1 MNAVT
6 YLISFLEYCPF
17 WIFIQIMKLFKF
29 QSRILISSKIISF
42 IIRNTPKYKKRVLN
56 NLNLIY
62 PEMSDIE
69 QKIFLTNFSKNL
81 GLTFSEFLFNEEYH
95 KYQKIIISDH
105 SHIEEISE
113 ATKINRPVLIVSGH
127 IGPWEAV
134 RALLKRNG
142 IETAAVYRKSK
153 NVFYQPFHHNTI
165 EAGGKPI
172 FQVGR
177 SGTKAMIK
185 YLKQG
190 GVVCMMIDQ
199 AVSEGKY
206 IDFMGF
212 PAKTSFAIARIAIKY
227 NALIIPAYALRK
239 KDKNVVEVLIEPSVP
254 LSQPSKIMKKLNLSL
269 QLIVDEYPSQWYWIH
284 NRWK

>member
-1 MNAVT
+1 MT

-17 WIFIQIMKLFKF
+17 WIFIRIMKLFKYR
-29 QSRILISSKIISF
+29 SRISISSKIISF
-42 IIRNTPKYKKRVLN
+42 ILRNFPKYKKRVFN
-56 NLNLIY
+56 NLSLIY

-69 QKIFLTNFSKNL
+69 KNNFLKNFSNNL

-95 KYQKIIISDH
+95 TYQNIKLKDH
-105 SHIEEISE
+105 SQITEIVE
-113 ATKINRPVLIVSGH
+113 AVKNNRPVLIVSGH

-153 NVFYQPFHHNTI
+153 NIFYQPYHHNSI

-177 SGTKAMIK
+177 SGTKSMIK

-212 PAKTSFAIARIAIKY
+212 PAKTSLAIASIAIKY
-227 NALIIPAYALRK
+227 SALIIPAYALRK
-239 KDKNVVEVLIEPSVP
+239 NENLVEIQIEPSVT
-254 LSQPSKIMKKLNLSL
+254 LSNPSKIMGELNLSL
-269 QLIVDEYPSQWYWIH
+269 ERIITSHPSQWYWIH

>member
-1 MNAVT
+1 MT

-17 WIFIQIMKLFKF
+17 WIFIKIMQLFKF
-29 QSRILISSKIISF
+29 QLRISISSKIISF
-42 IIRNTPKYKKRVLN
+42 ILRNTPKYKKRVFN
-56 NLNLIY
+56 NLGLIY
-62 PEMSDIE
+62 PKMSDFE
-69 QKIFLTNFSKNL
+69 KNKFLKNFSNNL

-95 KYQKIIISDH
+95 KYQNVKLKDDSQFAEII
-105 SHIEEISE
+105 E
-113 ATKINRPVLIVSGH
+113 AVKINRPVLIVSGH

-134 RALLKRNG
+134 RALFKRNG

-153 NVFYQPFHHNTI
+153 NIFYQPYHHNSI

-177 SGTKAMIK
+177 SGTTAMIK

-212 PAKTSFAIARIAIKY
+212 PAKTSLAIASIAIKY

-239 KDKNVVEVLIEPSVP
+239 NEDLVEIQIEPSVT
-254 LSQPSKIMKKLNLSL
+254 LSNPSKIMEKLNLSL
-269 QLIVDEYPSQWYWIH
+269 ENIITQYPSQWYWIH

>member
-1 MNAVT
+1 MS
-6 YLISFLEYCPF
+6 YFFSFLEYIPF
-17 WIFIQIMKLFKF
+17 WIFIRILKFFKF
-29 QSRILISSKIISF
+29 QTRVLLSSKVISF
-42 IIRNTPKYKKRVLN
+42 ILRNTSKYKKRVFK
-56 NLNLIY
+56 NLKLIY
-62 PEMSDIE
+62 PKMSDFE
-69 QKIFLTNFSKNL
+69 KKKFLYKFSKNL

-95 KYQKIIISDH
+95 KYQKIKLQSNTQIT
-105 SHIEEISE
+105 EIVE
-113 ATKINRPVLIVSGH
+113 AFNNNKPVLIVSGH

-134 RALLKRNG
+134 RALLRRNG
-142 IETAAVYRKSK
+142 IETAAIYRKSK
-153 NVFYQPFHHNTI
+153 NMFYQPYHHKTI

-177 SGTKAMIK
+177 KGTSAMIK

-212 PAKTSFAIARIAIKY
+212 PAKTSLAIANIAIKY
-227 NALIIPAYALRK
+227 NALIVPAYAVRK
-239 KDKNVVEVLIEPSVP
+239 VNGKTVEVLIEPSIP
-254 LSQPSKIMKKLNLSL
+254 LSEPTNIMRQLNKSLENTVKK
-269 QLIVDEYPSQWYWIH
+269 YPSQWYWVH

>member
-1 MNAVT
+1 MT

-17 WIFIQIMKLFKF
+17 WIFIKILKLFKF
-29 QSRILISSKIISF
+29 QSRISTSSKIIGF
-42 IIRNTPKYKKRVLN
+42 ILRNTPKYKKRVFN

-62 PEMSDIE
+62 PEMSDFE
-69 QKIFLTNFSKNL
+69 KNKFLKNFSKNL

-95 KYQKIIISDH
+95 KYQKIKLNHH
-105 SHIEEISE
+105 SQINEIVE
-113 ATKINRPVLIVSGH
+113 AIKIKRPVLIVSGH

-142 IETAAVYRKSK
+142 IETGAIYRKSK
-153 NVFYQPFHHNTI
+153 NIFYQPYHHNTI

-177 SGTKAMIK
+177 SGTTAMIK
-185 YLKQG
+185 YLKKG
-190 GVVCMMIDQ
+190 GIVCMMIDQ

-206 IDFMGF
+206 INFMGF
-212 PAKTSFAIARIAIKY
+212 PAKTSFAIADIAIKY
-227 NALIIPAYALRK
+227 NALIVPAYALRK
-239 KDKNVVEVLIEPSVP
+239 NNTNIVEVIVEPSVP
-254 LSQPSKIMKKLNLSL
+254 LLDSSKIMQRLNFSL
-269 QLIVDEYPSQWYWIH
+269 ESIINKYPYQWYWVH